1 MVPPEV
7 ELSAT
12 GYTTSDPPP
21 RVRIRRLEGSFLPG
35 ALRGA
40 SGVGEDQF
48 LELPE
53 EGLVARRDDRAPGG
67 PRHSPRGLEH
77 GDTGAQ
83 VPRVG
88 VVFIQR
94 VEPPAGN
101 PGEVEG
107 KAPRA
112 ADVPHPR
119 DHAGDDDALAGSGLG
134 RV

>member
-7 ELSAT
+7 ELSAP
-12 GYTTSDPPP
+12 GYTTSDPVP
-21 RVRIRRLEGSFLPG
+21 RFLSG

-40 SGVGEDQF
+40 SGVAEDQF

-67 PRHSPRGLEH
+67 PCHSPGGLEH
-77 GDTGAQ
+77 GDAGAQ
-83 VPRVG
+83 VPGVG
-88 VVFIQR
+88 VVFVQG

-107 KAPRA
+107 KAPAA
-112 ADVPHPR
+112 ADVPHPGQ
-119 DHAGDDDALAGSGLG
+119 DPGDDGALASPGLG
-134 RV
+134 GVGEPRCD